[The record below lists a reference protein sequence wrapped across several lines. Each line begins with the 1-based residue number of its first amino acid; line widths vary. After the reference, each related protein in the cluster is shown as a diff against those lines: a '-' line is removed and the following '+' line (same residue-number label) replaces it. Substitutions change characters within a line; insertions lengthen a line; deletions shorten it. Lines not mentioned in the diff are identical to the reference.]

1 MYMYRSVPLCTPVCM
16 CTCMH
21 VYVEASPCAH
31 LYACTH
37 AHACVCMRVCA
48 CTCVSGCTHVC
59 MDARMPRS
67 PSRRL
72 HRCTHAH
79 MHPCTHA
86 PMHPCTHAHMHTCT
100 HAPPCAHAHM
110 HTKLVESAS
119 GSSLAVDL
127 LLPSTALLGRGHSLT
142 CTYVC
147 MRVRT
152 TVMHARPYARVH
164 VRTTVCTYVCMYV
177 CMAVCMRGARKRALA
192 PADGFGREAN
202 QRPRPM
208 HMWHVRSTHVCIC
221 IACMRVCIM
230 HAGSRRR
237 LRSGGQRSAPRS
249 ERCSRGV
256 GVRCG
261 RARRGVG

>member
-1 MYMYRSVPLCTPVCM
+1 MYACICRSVPLCTPVCM

-86 PMHPCTHAHMHTCT
+86 PMHPCTHAPMHTCT
-100 HAPPCAHAHM
+100 HAHM
-110 HTKLVESAS
+110 HPHAPMRTCIPSW
-119 GSSLAVDL
+119 SSR
-127 LLPSTALLGRGHSLT
+127 PRGHRLLWT
-142 CTYVC
+142 CCCPAQHCSAGGTRSPARTYAC
-147 MRVRT
+147 AYARLLCTHDRMRAY
-152 TVMHARPYARVH
+152 MYARPYAR
-164 VRTTVCTYVCMYV
+164 TFACTYAWPYACEALGSARSLPQTASVGRPTSGLAQCTCGTCVVRMCAYASRACAYASCM
-177 CMAVCMRGARKRALA
+177 LA
-192 PADGFGREAN
+192 HADGFGREAN
-202 QRPRPM
+202 DRPRG
-208 HMWHVRSTHVCIC
+208 RK
-221 IACMRVCIM
+221 
-230 HAGSRRR
+230 
-237 LRSGGQRSAPRS
+237 
-249 ERCSRGV
+249 GV
-256 GVRCG
+256 VEEW
-261 RARRGVG
+261 A